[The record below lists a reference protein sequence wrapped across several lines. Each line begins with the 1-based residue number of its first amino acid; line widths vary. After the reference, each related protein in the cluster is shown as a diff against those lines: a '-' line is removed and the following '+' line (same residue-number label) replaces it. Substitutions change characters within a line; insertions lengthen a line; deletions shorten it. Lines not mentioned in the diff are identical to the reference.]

1 MLSPSLRQDIELPAV
16 ERIPSGKKTM
26 SPFWRE
32 QWQVFRRAWG
42 WWLFCALL
50 LVVLAADAFNML
62 PPLE

>member
-1 MLSPSLRQDIELPAV
+1 
-16 ERIPSGKKTM
+16 M